1 VRASGWRRKRT
12 RKSGFILDSF
22 RFMHGKW
29 KHAEHYILR
38 YENCK
43 NNNNKDFRS
52 YPEMTVQVV
61 LRKFY
66 GGIYVFD
73 SLTLKILMSRDLPDL
88 INNSHNN
95 FTDLSCIET
104 IIN

>member
-1 VRASGWRRKRT
+1 MRE
-12 RKSGFILDSF
+12 
-22 RFMHGKW
+22 KW
-29 KHAEHYILR
+29 KLTEHNMLR

-43 NNNNKDFRS
+43 DNNKDFRT

-73 SLTLKILMSRDLPDL
+73 SLTLKILMSRDLA
-88 INNSHNN
+88 
-95 FTDLSCIET
+95 
-104 IIN
+104 

>member
-1 VRASGWRRKRT
+1 
-12 RKSGFILDSF
+12 
-22 RFMHGKW
+22 MHGKW

-61 LRKFY
+61 LRKFH
-66 GGIYVFD
+66 GGIYVLTHLEDFNVGRFGQV
-73 SLTLKILMSRDLPDL
+73 SL
-88 INNSHNN
+88 NNSLLCNVY
-95 FTDLSCIET
+95 SVET
-104 IIN
+104 TINLRQNLYRVNWM

>member
-1 VRASGWRRKRT
+1 
-12 RKSGFILDSF
+12 
-22 RFMHGKW
+22 M
-29 KHAEHYILR
+29 LR

-43 NNNNKDFRS
+43 DNNKDFRT

-73 SLTLKILMSRDLPDL
+73 SLTLKILMSRDLA
-88 INNSHNN
+88 
-95 FTDLSCIET
+95 
-104 IIN
+104 